1 MNKINKI
8 AMLVGGILLVVLALL
23 IKGTVANPL
32 ALLHTWGAL
41 DTMPPL
47 WLVNLLWFGGYF
59 VVGGAWFGVL
69 CMPPCGGS
77 REVLRYKGSMFLVL
91 AVFFS
96 FVWYLLLFGM
106 QVMLLAWI
114 SMGIALFMMTVA
126 IFCYFQTLPTAG
138 WLLVLTTFFWIYL
151 FLIHLMGMLHI

>member
-1 MNKINKI
+1 
-8 AMLVGGILLVVLALL
+8 MLVGGILLVVLALL

-59 VVGGAWFGVL
+59 VVGGGWFGVL

-96 FVWYLLLFGM
+96 FEI
-106 QVMLLAWI
+106 MLM
-114 SMGIALFMMTVA
+114 SS
-126 IFCYFQTLPTAG
+126 C
-138 WLLVLTTFFWIYL
+138 
-151 FLIHLMGMLHI
+151 FLIRLIPRQRSESSKIRVSADFIP